1 MTNLR
6 EELKMDY
13 LVVLI
18 RIATIIPLLLVV
30 TLLMGKRLV
39 GELQVFDFLIAIT
52 LGAVVGAD
60 IADPTIHHGPTAFAI
75 LLLATAQ
82 WGLSK
87 ANIRFRFF
95 GHLTTFEP
103 TLVIQNGTILEKNLK
118 QIRYS
123 LDTLLELLRE
133 KSVFRVNE
141 VEFAVIEANGKL
153 SVLKKSQYQPLT
165 PSANDI
171 PTGYYGL
178 SHAVIVEG
186 VIDEKKLAEL
196 NLDRNWLLHELKKQ
210 NIESPEK
217 IFLAELDTTGHL
229 YLSPYHAK
237 AHQNKLRH

>member
-1 MTNLR
+1 
-6 EELKMDY
+6 MDY
-13 LVVLI
+13 LVVLM
-18 RIATIIPLLLVV
+18 RIVTIIPMLLIV

-75 LLLATAQ
+75 LLLAAAQ
-82 WGLSK
+82 WGISK

-103 TLVIQNGTILEKNLK
+103 TLVIQNGKILDKNLK

-133 KSVFRVNE
+133 KGVFRISE

-153 SVLKKSQYQPLT
+153 SVLKRSQYQPLT
-165 PSANDI
+165 PSANGI
-171 PTGYYGL
+171 PSGYYGL
-178 SHAVIVEG
+178 SHALIVEG
-186 VIDEKKLAEL
+186 VIDEEKLAEL
-196 NLDRNWLLHELKKQ
+196 KLDRHWLLQELEKQ
-210 NIESPEK
+210 NFDSPEK
-217 IFLAELDTTGHL
+217 IFLAELDTSGNL
-229 YLSPYHAK
+229 YLSPYEAK
-237 AHQNKLRH
+237 VFREKLRH

>member
-1 MTNLR
+1 
-6 EELKMDY
+6 MDY

-18 RIATIIPLLLVV
+18 RIATILPMLLIV

-60 IADPTIHHGPTAFAI
+60 IADPAIHHGPTAFAI
-75 LLLATAQ
+75 LLLAAAQ
-82 WGLSK
+82 WGISK

-103 TLVIQNGTILEKNLK
+103 TLVIQNGKILDKKLK

-133 KSVFRVNE
+133 KGVFRISE

-153 SVLKKSQYQPLT
+153 SVLKRSQYQPLT
-165 PSANDI
+165 PSVNGI
-171 PTGYYGL
+171 PSGYYGL
-178 SHAVIVEG
+178 SHALIVEG

-196 NLDRNWLLHELKKQ
+196 KLDRHWLLQELEKQ
-210 NIESPEK
+210 NFDSPEK
-217 IFLAELDTTGHL
+217 IFLAELDTSGNL
-229 YLSPYHAK
+229 YLSPYEAK
-237 AHQNKLRH
+237 VCREELRH